1 MAGQITVTSSGIQV
15 PQASDIKQAFQNVFT
30 NAFGTDLSL
39 DDSTPQG
46 VIIDDLTQEKQL
58 DNAQILYFLNQ
69 MNPETADG
77 VFQDA
82 LGSIYSLKRKVATS
96 SVVNCV
102 CAGAPG
108 TLIPGVSS
116 GNPAMAQSVNGD
128 LFQCLIGGTI
138 PTTGTVTLQFASVET
153 GGIPVGA
160 NTINSIYNVISGW
173 DTVNNPVAGTLGTEI
188 ESRADF
194 EARRKQSLALNATG
208 SLSSVYAHVFSVPG
222 VTDVFVEE
230 NDENES
236 VTKRG
241 ITLGPHSIYICQN
254 GATDQEV
261 LAEEIYNSKSG
272 GCNTNT
278 DPSDPHSC
286 TFTEPI
292 TGVEYTYRYYT
303 PTDAPIYVKITL
315 GQGISE
321 EAQGE
326 VKNVLL
332 NNFNGQNDDGYSR
345 VTIGTTIYASRF
357 YTAINKLNNSDI
369 TLQSIKISIDGTN
382 WQDVLM
388 FNMNILPTLDINS
401 TSPAY
406 VTFEVAS

>member
-1 MAGQITVTSSGIQV
+1 MAGQISVTSAGIQV
-15 PQASDIKQAFQNVFT
+15 PQASEIKQAFQNVFT
-30 NAFGTDLSL
+30 NALGTDLSL

-82 LGSIYSLKRKVATS
+82 LGSIYSLQRKVATS

-102 CAGAPG
+102 CTGAPG

-138 PTTGTVTLQFASVET
+138 PSTGTITLQFASVET
-153 GGIPVGA
+153 GEIPVGA
-160 NTINSIYNVISGW
+160 NTVNSIYNVISGW
-173 DTVNNPVAGTLGTEI
+173 DTVNNPVAGTVGTEI

-194 EARRKQSLALNATG
+194 EARRKKSLALNATG
-208 SLSSVYAHVFSVPG
+208 SLSSVYAHIFDVPG
-222 VTDVFVEE
+222 VTDVFVDE
-230 NDENES
+230 NDTNSS

-241 ITLGPHSIYICQN
+241 VTLGPHSIYICQN
-254 GATDQEV
+254 GATDQDA
-261 LAEEIYNSKSG
+261 LAEAIYNSKSG
-272 GCNTNT
+272 GCDTNGSNTC
-278 DPSDPHSC
+278 S
-286 TFTEPI
+286 FTEPI
-292 TGVEYTYRYYT
+292 TGVTYTYNYYT
-303 PTDAPIYVKITL
+303 PTDTPIYIKITL
-315 GQGISE
+315 GQSISS
-321 EAQGE
+321 EAQESVKE
-326 VKNVLL
+326 VLQD
-332 NNFNGQNDDGYSR
+332 NFNGQNNDGYSKI
-345 VTIGTTIYASRF
+345 TIGTTIYASRF
-357 YTAINKLNNSDI
+357 YTAINKLNNADI
-369 TLQSIKISIDGTN
+369 ILQTVKVSTDGTN
-382 WQDVLM
+382 WEDALS
-388 FNMNILPTLDINS
+388 FNMNVLPTLDIES

>member
-1 MAGQITVTSSGIQV
+1 MSGQISVTSAGIQV
-15 PQASDIKQAFQNVFT
+15 PQASDIKQAFQNAFT
-30 NAFGTDLSL
+30 NALGTDLSL

-82 LGSIYSLKRKVATS
+82 LGAIYSLQRKVATS

-102 CAGAPG
+102 CTGAPG

-138 PTTGTVTLQFASVET
+138 PVSGTITLQFASVET
-153 GGIPVGA
+153 GEIPVGA
-160 NTINSIYNVISGW
+160 NTVNSIYNVISGW
-173 DTVNNPVAGTLGTEI
+173 DTVNNPVAGTVGTEI

-194 EARRKQSLALNATG
+194 ESRRKQSLALNATG
-208 SLSSVYAHVFSVPG
+208 SLSSVYAHIFDVTG
-222 VTDVFVEE
+222 VTDVFVDE
-230 NDENES
+230 NDTNSS
-236 VTKRG
+236 VTRRG
-241 ITLGPHSIYICQN
+241 VTLSAHSIYICQN
-254 GATDQEV
+254 GATDSGD
-261 LAEEIYNSKSG
+261 LAEAIYNSKSG
-272 GCNTNT
+272 GCDTNGPNTC
-278 DPSDPHSC
+278 S
-286 TFTEPI
+286 FTEPV
-292 TGVEYTYRYYT
+292 TGVTYTYNYYT
-303 PTDAPIYVKITL
+303 PTDTPIYIKITL
-315 GQGISE
+315 GHAISS
-321 EAQGE
+321 EAQQGVKE
-326 VKNVLL
+326 VLQD
-332 NNFNGQNDDGYSR
+332 NFNGQNNDGYSR

-369 TLQSIKISIDGTN
+369 ILQSVKVSTN
-382 WQDVLM
+382 GSTWVDVLN
-388 FNMNILPTLDINS
+388 FNMNVLPTLDIES

-406 VTFEVAS
+406 ITFEVAS